1 MFGQLGEMKKMYDK
15 YKELQ
20 NALKKLIIRAKQ
32 WKYVNSDGESIDGR
46 VVVDMTGE
54 MKLKSLSINDESLL
68 ADKSVLEEEIRLAF
82 VKAQDKAQEIV
93 AQKTKDILGFDPSDM
108 AAMMWWWWMPK
119 IPGLS

>member
-1 MFGQLGEMKKMYDK
+1 
-15 YKELQ
+15 
-20 NALKKLIIRAKQ
+20 
-32 WKYVNSDGESIDGR
+32 
-46 VVVDMTGE
+46 MTGE

-108 AAMMWWWWMPK
+108 AAMM
-119 IPGLS
+119 